1 MKRRYNGAV
10 GIDLGTTTT
19 SLAVYDEIAQK
30 AECLCN
36 KDGTHTLPSVV
47 CFQESGECVIGKIA
61 KEEYLIYP
69 DRTMINPKKLRGKQD
84 KSFLIDGEIV
94 YPEDAEQYILEDVR
108 KAAESELDQEIKE
121 VVLAVPISF
130 GDTERKATVKIAEAA
145 GIHVKLIDEPVA
157 GIYHYSSLDDL
168 NGKVCMVF
176 DLGGGT
182 LDISVVYVSNH
193 QITVLAEVGEML
205 GGSDFDKAI
214 EKYIREKYLREVIL
228 EADEEAQLASSVE
241 NAKIR
246 LSQTESKSS
255 RIMLMTSEGRKS
267 ISFSLEEME
276 ECTSGLM
283 NRIRGKLDEVEQELE
298 QADRQTLKELG
309 LKDPVSFKDIQE
321 LFLVGGMTKMPQIKN
336 LLEDKERFPNA
347 RIHAKNQ
354 EEAVACGAAVYAKML
369 EEDENAELS
378 VVKAYHPKK
387 LVQISSHSYGIRVFE
402 KERKIHRVTN
412 LIFKGSRLPVE
423 AKKIVLT
430 LNDSQETIPLYI
442 YESSSRE
449 ETVETSDAMLLG
461 KCTINIPGEC
471 KLPAASEVEVTFQ
484 LNDNAIL
491 SVTGL
496 EPESKMTINK
506 TWEVKNEQSK
516 SV

>member
-47 CFQESGECVIGKIA
+47 CFPPKSGECVIGQIA
-61 KEEYLIYP
+61 KEEYLIFP

-121 VVLAVPISF
+121 AVLSVPISF

-145 GIHVKLIDEPVA
+145 GIHVKALIDEPVA
-157 GIYHYSSLDDL
+157 GIFYYNSSLADL

-214 EKYIREKYLREVIL
+214 EEYIREKYLSEEVL

-246 LSQTESKSS
+246 LSQTDRS
-255 RIMLMTSEGRKS
+255 RITLMTSEGRKS
-267 ISFSLEEME
+267 ISFSIEEME

-283 NRIRGKLDEVEQELE
+283 NRIRGKLDEVEQELK
-298 QADRQTLKELG
+298 QADQQTLAELG
-309 LKDPVSFKDIQE
+309 LEDGVSAEDIGDI
-321 LFLVGGMTKMPQIKN
+321 FLVGGMTKMQQIKA

-347 RIHAKNQ
+347 YIHKRNQ
-354 EEAVACGAAVYAKML
+354 EEAVACGAAAYAKML
-369 EEDENAELS
+369 EENENAEIS
-378 VVKAYHPKK
+378 VVKAYLSKK
-387 LVQISSHSYGIRVFE
+387 LVQISTHSYGVRVFN
-402 KERKIHRVTN
+402 KESKIHRVTN
-412 LIFKGSRLPVE
+412 VIFKGSRLPVE

-430 LNDSQETIPLYI
+430 LNGSQKTIPLYI
-442 YESSSRE
+442 YESTSRE
-449 ETVETSDAMLLG
+449 ETVEISDARLLG
-461 KCTINIPGEC
+461 KCIMKIPEGL
-471 KLPAASEVEVTFQ
+471 KLPKDSEIKVTFH
-484 LNDNAIL
+484 LTESGIL
-491 SVTGL
+491 SVEGL
-496 EPESKMTINK
+496 EPISGKNVNAR
-506 TWEVKNEQSK
+506 WEIEL
-516 SV
+516 

>member
-121 VVLAVPISF
+121 AVLAVPISF

-145 GIHVKLIDEPVA
+145 GIHVKALLDEPVA
-157 GIYHYSSLDDL
+157 GLFYYTSLSDL

-214 EKYIREKYLREVIL
+214 EKYIREKYLKEAIL

-246 LSQTESKSS
+246 LSQRNSS
-255 RIMLMTSEGRKS
+255 RIVTMTSEGRKS

-276 ECTSGLM
+276 ECTGKLM
-283 NRIRGKLDEVEQELE
+283 DRICGKLDEVEQELE
-298 QADRQTLKELG
+298 QADQQTLAELG
-309 LKDPVSFKDIQE
+309 LKNGVSAEDIVDI
-321 LFLVGGMTKMPQIKN
+321 FLVGGMTKMSQIKA

-347 RIHAKNQ
+347 YIHKRNQ
-354 EEAVACGAAVYAKML
+354 EEAVACGAAAYAKML
-369 EEDENAELS
+369 EEDENVEIS
-378 VVKAYHPKK
+378 VVKAYCPKK
-387 LVQISSHSYGIRVFE
+387 LVQISSHSYGVRVFN
-402 KERKIHRVTN
+402 KESKIHRVTN
-412 LIFKGSRLPVE
+412 VIFKGSRLPVE

-430 LNDSQETIPLYI
+430 LNGSQKTIPLYI
-442 YESSSRE
+442 YESTSRE
-449 ETVETSDAMLLG
+449 ETVETSDARLLG
-461 KCTINIPGEC
+461 KCIMEIPEGL
-471 KLPAASEVEVTFQ
+471 KLPKDSEIKVTFH
-484 LNDNAIL
+484 LTESGIL
-491 SVTGL
+491 SVEGL
-496 EPESKMTINK
+496 EPVSGK
-506 TWEVKNEQSK
+506 TVNASWEVGR
-516 SV
+516 

>member
-36 KDGTHTLPSVV
+36 KDGTHSLPSVV

-61 KEEYLIYP
+61 KEEYLIFP

-108 KAAESELDQEIKE
+108 RAAESELDQEIKE
-121 VVLAVPISF
+121 AVVAVPIRF
-130 GDTERKATVKIAEAA
+130 GDTERKTTVKIAEAA
-145 GIHVKLIDEPVA
+145 GIHVKALIEEPVA
-157 GIYHYSSLDDL
+157 AICHYSSLDDL
-168 NGKVCMVF
+168 QGKLCMVF

-182 LDISVVYVSNH
+182 LDISVVYISDH

-205 GGSDFDKAI
+205 GGSDFDEAIKAH
-214 EKYIREKYLREVIL
+214 IREKYLDGAVL

-246 LSQTESKSS
+246 LSQRNSS
-255 RIMLMTSEGRKS
+255 RIVTMTSEGRKS

-276 ECTSGLM
+276 ECTGKLM
-283 NRIRGKLDEVEQELE
+283 DSICGKLDEVEQELE
-298 QADRQTLKELG
+298 QADQQTLAELG
-309 LKDPVSFKDIQE
+309 MKNGVSAMDIRDI
-321 LFLVGGMTKMPQIKN
+321 FLVGGMTKMPQIKA

-347 RIHAKNQ
+347 RIHARNQ
-354 EEAVACGAAVYAKML
+354 EEAVACGAAAYAKML
-369 EEDENAELS
+369 EEDENVEIS
-378 VVKAYHPKK
+378 VVKAYCPKK
-387 LVQISSHSYGIRVFE
+387 LVQISSHSYGVRVFN
-402 KERKIHRVTN
+402 KESKIHRVAN
-412 LIFKGSRLPVE
+412 VIFKGSRLPVE

-430 LNDSQETIPLYI
+430 LNGSQKTIPLYI
-442 YESSSRE
+442 YESTSRE
-449 ETVETSDAMLLG
+449 ETVETSDARLLG
-461 KCTINIPGEC
+461 KCIMEIPEGL
-471 KLPAASEVEVTFQ
+471 KLPKDSEIKVTFH
-484 LNDNAIL
+484 LTESGIL
-491 SVTGL
+491 SVEGS
-496 EPESKMTINK
+496 EPMSGK
-506 TWEVKNEQSK
+506 TVNARWEVEL
-516 SV
+516 

>member
-1 MKRRYNGAV
+1 MKRRYNEAV

-108 KAAESELDQEIKE
+108 RAAESELDQEIKE
-121 VVLAVPISF
+121 AVVAVPIRF
-130 GDTERKATVKIAEAA
+130 GDTERKTTVKIAEAA
-145 GIHVKLIDEPVA
+145 GIHVKALIEEPVA
-157 GIYHYSSLDDL
+157 AICHYSSLDDL
-168 NGKVCMVF
+168 QGKLCMVF

-182 LDISVVYVSNH
+182 LDISVVYISDH

-205 GGSDFDKAI
+205 GGSDFDEAIKAH
-214 EKYIREKYLREVIL
+214 IREKYLDGAVL

-246 LSQTESKSS
+246 LSQRNSS
-255 RIMLMTSEGRKS
+255 RIVTMTSEGRKS

-276 ECTSGLM
+276 ECTGKLM
-283 NRIRGKLDEVEQELE
+283 DRICGKLDEVEQELE
-298 QADRQTLKELG
+298 QADQQTLAELG
-309 LKDPVSFKDIQE
+309 MKNGVSAVDIRDI
-321 LFLVGGMTKMPQIKN
+321 FLVGGMTKMPQIKA

-378 VVKAYHPKK
+378 VVKAYLSNK
-387 LVQISSHSYGIRVFE
+387 LVQISTHSYGARSHDCKKDCGMVF
-402 KERKIHRVTN
+402 N
-412 LIFKGSRLPVE
+412 LIFKGNKLPVTAGRSFYTRYENQEKVTFPIYENNIREEKLEPSE
-423 AKKIVLT
+423 AKMIGACT
-430 LNDSQETIPLYI
+430 LEIPEGL
-442 YESSSRE
+442 
-449 ETVETSDAMLLG
+449 
-461 KCTINIPGEC
+461 
-471 KLPAASEVEVTFQ
+471 KLPKDSEIKVTFH
-484 LNDNAIL
+484 LTESGIL
-491 SVTGL
+491 SVEGL
-496 EPESKMTINK
+496 EPVSGK
-506 TWEVKNEQSK
+506 TVNASWEVKI
-516 SV
+516 

>member
-1 MKRRYNGAV
+1 MKRRYDGAV

-121 VVLAVPISF
+121 AVLAVPISF
-130 GDTERKATVKIAEAA
+130 GDTERRATVKIAEAA
-145 GIHVKLIDEPVA
+145 GIHVKALIEEPVA
-157 GIYHYSSLDDL
+157 GICHYSSLDDL

-205 GGSDFDKAI
+205 GGSDFDKTI

-246 LSQTESKSS
+246 LSQTESKSLLS
-255 RIMLMTSEGRKS
+255 QDK
-267 ISFSLEEME
+267 
-276 ECTSGLM
+276 
-283 NRIRGKLDEVEQELE
+283 KLYIQFIN
-298 QADRQTLKELG
+298 QLK
-309 LKDPVSFKDIQE
+309 
-321 LFLVGGMTKMPQIKN
+321 N
-336 LLEDKERFPNA
+336 
-347 RIHAKNQ
+347 
-354 EEAVACGAAVYAKML
+354 ML
-369 EEDENAELS
+369 EFVGYNLGDTER
-378 VVKAYHPKK
+378 YMK
-387 LVQISSHSYGIRVFE
+387 LVY
-402 KERKIHRVTN
+402 
-412 LIFKGSRLPVE
+412 LAFK
-423 AKKIVLT
+423 
-430 LNDSQETIPLYI
+430 N
-442 YESSSRE
+442 
-449 ETVETSDAMLLG
+449 VETSGVQGSELEAAGPYDYTQMINFLREISGKKDKEFKKLLSAMLQTQMECCLG
-461 KCTINIPGEC
+461 ANQ
-471 KLPAASEVEVTFQ
+471 AVEIRKPIVTMLQRCMFGPYKE
-484 LNDNAIL
+484 D
-491 SVTGL
+491 L
-496 EPESKMTINK
+496 EE
-506 TWEVKNEQSK
+506 
-516 SV
+516 

>member
-121 VVLAVPISF
+121 AVLAVPISF
-130 GDTERKATVKIAEAA
+130 GDTERRATVKIAEAA
-145 GIHVKLIDEPVA
+145 GIHVKALIEEPVA
-157 GIYHYSSLDDL
+157 GICHYSSLDDL

-267 ISFSLEEME
+267 ISFSLEEMK

-298 QADRQTLKELG
+298 QADQQTLAELG
-309 LKDPVSFKDIQE
+309 MKNGVSAVDIRVI
-321 LFLVGGMTKMPQIKN
+321 FLVGGMTKMPQIKA

-369 EEDENAELS
+369 GEDENAELS
-378 VVKAYHPKK
+378 VVKAYLSNK
-387 LVQISSHSYGIRVFE
+387 LVQISTHSYGARSHDCKKDCGMVF
-402 KERKIHRVTN
+402 N
-412 LIFKGSRLPVE
+412 LIFKGNKLPVTAGKSFYTRYENQEKVTFPIYENNMREEKLEPSE
-423 AKKIVLT
+423 AKMIGACT
-430 LNDSQETIPLYI
+430 LEIPEGL
-442 YESSSRE
+442 
-449 ETVETSDAMLLG
+449 
-461 KCTINIPGEC
+461 
-471 KLPAASEVEVTFQ
+471 KLPKDSEIKVTFH
-484 LNDNAIL
+484 LTESGIL
-491 SVTGL
+491 SVEGL
-496 EPESKMTINK
+496 EPVSGK
-506 TWEVKNEQSK
+506 TVNASWEVKL
-516 SV
+516 